1 MWDRLTP
8 LDAAFLEAED
18 EDRHTSMAISSV
30 AVMEGPAP
38 GHDEFVAA
46 IAGKLPL
53 VPRYRQKLRT
63 VPFDLARPLWVED
76 PAFDIRYHIRRTA
89 LPAPGDDAAL
99 CRLVARVM
107 SQRLDRDR
115 PLWECWVAEGLAEG
129 RWAIISKVH
138 HCMADG
144 VSGTRIYDAIFD
156 HGPRPAEPVPDGWV
170 APAEPSTLR
179 LTAEAVLDLAL
190 NPIEQVHLLARQV
203 LRPGYALRR
212 LYDLGTGVLTL
223 ATALLPASTSSLT
236 GPIGRPRRYSIGRAS
251 LTEVCD
257 VAHTFHAT
265 VNDVVLAAVTAAYR
279 RLLIGRGEEPQPHSV
294 RTLVPVSVRTA
305 DQDGSYDNRISLMLA
320 FLPVDVSHPV
330 ERLRT
335 VSHRLRML
343 KASKEA
349 EAGEAFTDL
358 AIHEPFPPISLGV
371 RLASHLPQRSI
382 VTVTTNVPGPRRPLY
397 LLGRPMLELFPY
409 VPIAVRL
416 RTGVSV
422 LTYCDQVAFGVTAD
436 FTQSDAQL
444 LVNAIEQGIA
454 ELVHAAAAAR
464 R

>member
-1 MWDRLTP
+1 
-8 LDAAFLEAED
+8 
-18 EDRHTSMAISSV
+18 
-30 AVMEGPAP
+30 
-38 GHDEFVAA
+38 
-46 IAGKLPL
+46 
-53 VPRYRQKLRT
+53 
-63 VPFDLARPLWVED
+63 
-76 PAFDIRYHIRRTA
+76 
-89 LPAPGDDAAL
+89 
-99 CRLVARVM
+99 
-107 SQRLDRDR
+107 
-115 PLWECWVAEGLAEG
+115 
-129 RWAIISKVH
+129 
-138 HCMADG
+138 
-144 VSGTRIYDAIFD
+144 
-156 HGPRPAEPVPDGWV
+156 
-170 APAEPSTLR
+170 
-179 LTAEAVLDLAL
+179 
-190 NPIEQVHLLARQV
+190 
-203 LRPGYALRR
+203 
-212 LYDLGTGVLTL
+212 
-223 ATALLPASTSSLT
+223 
-236 GPIGRPRRYSIGRAS
+236 
-251 LTEVCD
+251 